1 MIKYTTKDIV
11 NRAKQ
16 LADLNNSDFISWN
29 ENINLLNESWQKIYQ
44 QLNDNGDKT
53 FIKEFETVASN
64 TIKLPCDFYQ
74 LFAVELIPSCRQVLR
89 KAKSEPE
96 SSLTYDIENDYLILY
111 GTVSEKLRIKYLP
124 TPQTLTL
131 QNETKDINADFSE
144 VFSDVSEDKEIK
156 LLDCYKNKYLY
167 LEKNTEESNVR
178 WKLHIFNK
186 DTNTTKDV
194 GNYTTTEITD
204 AILGNKNNVYY
215 TTYSADNVAYN
226 IYFVTNNG
234 NVTTIQVDSE
244 SSACLLK
251 RDKDVGAIVVKGSVI
266 KLYIDGES
274 IEYDISERV
283 NTDVIDNIVL
293 DGKGIAT
300 FKSINDYYISLLLP
314 TFENNE
320 NKWIQLDI
328 DTTVNLSVTETI
340 PFEELDFGYRNTY
353 KRYSNVV
360 DGKTCISTKN
370 MFYVDGYGLFNN
382 DEYEVIGVNELNND
396 EGYGISI
403 IDTYDTN
410 HVLLHSHFVDT
421 LLLYPNNVYFNFMAI
436 LLAISYKIK
445 QNADITVLSTKYGEM
460 EAQYFDSLSRDVN
473 NVVRITNVY

>member
-29 ENINLLNESWQKIYQ
+29 ENINLLNENWQKIYQ
-44 QLNDNGDKT
+44 QLIDNGDKT
-53 FIKEFETVASN
+53 FIKEFETVSLN
-64 TIKLPCDFYQ
+64 KIKLPCDFYQ
-74 LFAVELIPSCRQVLR
+74 LFSVELIPSCRQILR

-111 GTVSEKLRIKYLP
+111 GTVSEKIRIKYIP
-124 TPQTLTL
+124 IPQTLTL
-131 QNETKDINADFSE
+131 QNETKDIDSDFSSVYSSVLE
-144 VFSDVSEDKEIK
+144 NEELKFM
-156 LLDCYKNKYLY
+156 DCYKNKYLFLKKTKGTNICNLY
-167 LEKNTEESNVR
+167 
-178 WKLHIFNK
+178 IFNK
-186 DTNTTKDV
+186 DTNEIKKITNDFS
-194 GNYTTTEITD
+194 YEITY
-204 AILGNKNNVYY
+204 AVIGYKNIVYFTSYNKSAK
-215 TTYSADNVAYN
+215 TYS
-226 IYFVTNNG
+226 IYSIKNGYVTVELG
-234 NVTTIQVDSE
+234 GTPKSP
-244 SSACLLK
+244 SLLK
-251 RDKDVGAIVVKGSVI
+251 RDKDVGAV
-266 KLYIDGES
+266 YIENKRMN
-274 IEYDISERV
+274 IFV
-283 NTDVIDNIVL
+283 NDNIPLFPQIDSLDVVL
-293 DGKGIAT
+293 SEGIGT
-300 FKSINDYYISLLLP
+300 YMSFTNDYISFLLP
-314 TFENNE
+314 ITNEKSE

-328 DTTVNLSVTETI
+328 DLTTTPYVATKTT
-340 PFEELDFGYRNTY
+340 PFEGLDFGYSHTY
-353 KRYSNVV
+353 KRYSNVIN
-360 DGKTCISTKN
+360 GKVCISTKD

-403 IDTYDTN
+403 IDTYNTN

-421 LLLYPNNVYFNFMAI
+421 LLVYPNNIYFNFMAM

>member
-29 ENINLLNESWQKIYQ
+29 ENINLLNENWQKIYQ
-44 QLNDNGDKT
+44 QLIDNGDKT
-53 FIKEFETVASN
+53 FIKEFETVGLSK
-64 TIKLPCDFYQ
+64 IKLPYDFYQ

-111 GTVSEKLRIKYLP
+111 GTVSEKIRIKYLP

-131 QNETKDINADFSE
+131 QNVTKDINADFSSVYSE
-144 VFSDVSEDKEIK
+144 VSEYEEVK
-156 LLDCYKNKYLY
+156 LLDCYRNKYLY
-167 LEKNTEESNVR
+167 LEKSTRTSDTR
-178 WKLHIFNK
+178 WRLRIFNK
-186 DTNTTKDV
+186 DTNETKEVED
-194 GNYTTTEITD
+194 YITTEITD
-204 AILGNKNNVYY
+204 GILGNKNNVYY
-215 TTYSADNVAYN
+215 TTYSADNVPYN

-234 NVTTIQVDSE
+234 NVTTIEVDSE

-251 RDKDVGAIVVKGSVI
+251 RDKDVGCVVIKGSVI
-266 KLYIDGES
+266 KIYMNDET
-274 IEYDISERV
+274 IEYDISERI
-283 NTDVIDNIVL
+283 NIDDIADIVL
-293 DGKGIAT
+293 DGKAIAT
-300 FKSINDYYISLLLP
+300 FKSINDNYVSLLLP
-314 TFENNE
+314 TFEE
-320 NKWIQLDI
+320 DKNKWIQLDI
-328 DTTVNLSVTETI
+328 DSTVNLSVTETT
-340 PFEELDFGYRNTY
+340 PFEGLDFGDRNTY
-353 KRYSNVV
+353 KRYSNVI
-360 DGKTCISTKN
+360 DGKTCISTKD

-403 IDTYDTN
+403 IDTYNTN

-421 LLLYPNNVYFNFMAI
+421 LLLYPNNVYFNFMAM
-436 LLAISYKIK
+436 LLAISYKVK
-445 QNADITVLSTKYGEM
+445 QNADVTVLSAKYGEM